1 VLIVEMNVQ
10 FRLSQEVT
18 NLFTAVTVS
27 DKTNHKIQEM
37 IDILEMIEVQDILEM
52 IEVQDILEMIEVH
65 ILHLDENPI
74 EIVLDL
80 VNLEMINF

>member
-1 VLIVEMNVQ
+1 MEMNVQ

-52 IEVQDILEMIEVH
+52 IEVQEMTAKM
-65 ILHLDENPI
+65 
-74 EIVLDL
+74 
-80 VNLEMINF
+80 NLQL